1 MTHTASL
8 SFAATVHKTQH
19 LACSLLLS
27 GLLLSGLTTSCAYAD
42 TSALTYDPAGNILSR
57 TSPVGTTTYTYDAL
71 NRLVSETGPAGTQ
84 GYAYDANGN
93 RLSDGLGSYTYAP
106 GSNRI
111 ATRRG
116 LAVSV
121 DAAGHVTSDG
131 LGHVFVYNQTGR
143 LAQVLQGTTLLASY
157 SYNYRGERTRKVT
170 TAAAPQGAATVIYHY
185 DEGGHLLGESA
196 GNGAPLRTYIWRDDT
211 PVAQIDYVPA
221 RRVLYFDVDQLNAP
235 RAARD
240 QTGVVV
246 WRWEGDAFGSTLPN
260 QNPGGKGIVTVNLRF
275 PGQYYDQESGLY
287 YNGNR
292 DYDAGSGRYVESDP
306 VGLDGGSFSTY
317 VYVENNPLSYSD
329 PEGLY
334 HFVGDAHGPID
345 ETTTKLM
352 ICMDTCTGR
361 DLGITSAND
370 GTHSGP
376 KDPHFSGQAVDLG
389 KISNSGLTRATV
401 QACFNKCTTNTETS
415 CLAKPRA
422 YGQEESN
429 HFHIQTRPGR
439 HKSVGFAPGVR

>member
-1 MTHTASL
+1 M
-8 SFAATVHKTQH
+8 
-19 LACSLLLS
+19 
-27 GLLLSGLTTSCAYAD
+27 
-42 TSALTYDPAGNILSR
+42 
-57 TSPVGTTTYTYDAL
+57 
-71 NRLVSETGPAGTQ
+71 
-84 GYAYDANGN
+84 
-93 RLSDGLGSYTYAP
+93 
-106 GSNRI
+106 
-111 ATRRG
+111 
-116 LAVSV
+116 SV

-306 VGLDGGSFSTY
+306 IGLAGGINTY
-317 VYVENNPLSYSD
+317 GYALQNPLSNTD
-329 PEGLY
+329 PQGL
-334 HFVGDAHGPID
+334 FVPLVIPGICAAGGCEAAGAALAAAAAWWAAHNSSSSSSASSGSSSSSSH
-345 ETTTKLM
+345 EAE
-352 ICMDTCTGR
+352 CEAQY
-361 DLGITSAND
+361 DLD
-370 GTHSGP
+370 M
-376 KDPHFSGQAVDLG
+376 KE
-389 KISNSGLTRATV
+389 
-401 QACFNKCTTNTETS
+401 C
-415 CLAKPRA
+415 RA
-422 YGQEESN
+422 YSAMTGDKYTFVACKKKAES
-429 HFHIQTRPGR
+429 RLSECMSKCGR
-439 HKSVGFAPGVR
+439 N